1 MAHLERKTRMSSNE
15 IERMLWRVMFN
26 DNSGGGMNLLRV
38 MPDTPDEEKGADM
51 SGEYMQRVPG
61 GGSIRVDGYGRPV
74 SSPQIY
80 NGDHPGDWCIQL
92 GRDDLANVR
101 YWLGRM
107 GMPQRHIP
115 ECNQMAQAM
124 SHHGFPL
131 LLTYKADGVFMARS
145 VHATAMMTH
154 NTGEPRP
161 IIRLQGPDDAVD
173 AATRAMTYMVTQP
186 HTTAEQVRHA
196 LEAARRR
203 DQAMVER
210 EILTRLANGNEPIG
224 DGEAERPKTFEPIF
238 VDTTRLRAEMNGA
251 VQDSAVPE
259 RMSMEDFVR
268 SNTPARRHQEE
279 DSYWRGQARFHDY
292 QPNAIAGLVLT
303 ANPKELDDL
312 WARTCIEDYKKSIE
326 ANKRA
331 ASTR

>member
-1 MAHLERKTRMSSNE
+1 MSSND
-15 IERMLWRVMFN
+15 IERMLWRAMFD

-61 GGSIRVDGYGRPV
+61 GGSIRVDGYGRPLSV
-74 SSPQIY
+74 PKIY
-80 NGDHPGDWCIQL
+80 NGEQPGDWCMQL
-92 GRDDLANVR
+92 GREEFGNVF
-101 YWLGRM
+101 YWLTRM
-107 GMPQRHIP
+107 GMPERHRP
-115 ECNQMAQAM
+115 HCVEMCEAMAQY
-124 SHHGFPL
+124 GFPL
-131 LLTYKADGVFMARS
+131 RLTYKADGVFQVHPASRLASS
-145 VHATAMMTH
+145 VH

-161 IIRLQGPDDAVD
+161 IMRLQGPDDVVD
-173 AATRAMTYMVTQP
+173 AATGAIAYMATQGSAS
-186 HTTAEQVRHA
+186 AEAVRHA

-203 DQAMVER
+203 TQAMVER
-210 EILTRLANGNEPIG
+210 EILNRHANGNEPIG

-238 VDTTRLRAEMNGA
+238 VVDTVGLRAEMDRA

-259 RMSMEDFVR
+259 RMSMEDFVQ

-279 DSYWRGQARFHDY
+279 DSYWRDQARFY
-292 QPNAIAGLVLT
+292 RQLPNAIAGLTLT
-303 ANPKELDDL
+303 ASPKELDDL
-312 WARTCIEDYKKSIE
+312 WQRTDEDDYKKSIE